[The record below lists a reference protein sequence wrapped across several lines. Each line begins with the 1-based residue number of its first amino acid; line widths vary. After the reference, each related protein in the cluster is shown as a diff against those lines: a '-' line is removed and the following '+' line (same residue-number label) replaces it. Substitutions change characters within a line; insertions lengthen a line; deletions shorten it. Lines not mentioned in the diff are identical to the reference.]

1 MLSIANEGR
10 DRMHVALLSH
20 EYPPYIFG
28 GIGTF
33 MKNLARGLSR
43 CGVKV
48 TVISGYPAS
57 KMYLLRHGVD
67 EESDDGIT
75 VLRFPYPNIPP
86 RHTMFQL
93 ANLKKLYKSIED
105 SDVDVIHG
113 QGGSTYPSLLNL
125 KNLAPLVVTFHSSPK
140 AEKMISCYSF
150 LRGGSFGDFWTY
162 VIGYPAWFYA
172 FREELRYSNLAVSV
186 SKTVKSDLLDEM
198 GETCREKI
206 WEIHNGIDIE
216 TLDKE
221 YADIEDDIEESDNT
235 ILFAGRMF
243 WRKGVLNLIEL
254 AYLLQKGKSNF
265 RIVVHG
271 DGPLLGRIR
280 NRIQYLGLTNVD
292 LRGFTSKAQL
302 VRSMKR
308 SRFVIVPSLYEAC
321 PMILLESMC
330 MGKIP
335 IMFNLPFA
343 LEFTESGKYGI
354 IAEDTRTM
362 VKKLKTAYRES
373 NLPSFSDDVK
383 HFARRKYDIKNI
395 SLRYLDAYKAA
406 SHQKMQCRAM

>member
-1 MLSIANEGR
+1 
-10 DRMHVALLSH
+10 MHVALLSH

-43 CGVKV
+43 SGAKV

-67 EESDDGIT
+67 EESDDGVNI
-75 VLRFPYPNIPP
+75 LRFPYPNIPP

-93 ANLKKLYKSIED
+93 ANLRGLYKSIED
-105 SDVDVIHG
+105 IDVDVIHG

-140 AEKMISCYSF
+140 AEKVVSCYSF

-162 VIGYPAWFYA
+162 VIGYPAWSVA
-172 FREELRYSNLAVSV
+172 FRKELCSSHLAIAV
-186 SKTVKSDLLDEM
+186 SKTVMTDLVEEM
-198 GETCREKI
+198 GETYREKI
-206 WEIHNGIDIE
+206 REIHNGIDIE

-221 YADIEDDIEESDNT
+221 YANIEDDVEESDST
-235 ILFAGRMF
+235 ILFAGRIY
-243 WRKGVLNLIEL
+243 WRKGILNLIKL
-254 AYLLQKGKSNF
+254 AYLLQKDKSNF

-271 DGPLLGRIR
+271 RGPLLGRIR
-280 NRIQYLGLTNVD
+280 NRIRYLGLTNVD
-292 LRGFTSKAQL
+292 IKGFTSKTQL
-302 VRSMKR
+302 MRSMKR

-330 MGKIP
+330 LGKIP
-335 IMFNLPFA
+335 VMFNLPFA
-343 LEFTESGKYGI
+343 LEFTECGKYGI
-354 IAEDTRTM
+354 IAENTRTM
-362 VKKLKTAYRES
+362 VKKLETACIES
-373 NLPSFSDDVK
+373 DLTSFGDKVK
-383 HFARRKYDIKNI
+383 RFARSKYDIKSI
-395 SLRYLDAYKAA
+395 SLKYLDAYKAA
-406 SHQKMQCRAM
+406 CR

>member
-1 MLSIANEGR
+1 
-10 DRMHVALLSH
+10 MHVALLSH

-67 EESDDGIT
+67 EESDNGVTI
-75 VLRFPYPNIPP
+75 LRFPYPNIPP

-93 ANLKKLYKSIED
+93 ANLKRLYKSIED
-105 SDVDVIHG
+105 IDVDVIHG
-113 QGGSTYPSLLNL
+113 QGGSTFPSLLNL

-140 AEKMISCYSF
+140 AEKAISCYSF

-162 VIGYPAWFYA
+162 VIGYPAWSYT
-172 FREELRYSNLAVSV
+172 FREELCNSHLAVAV
-186 SKTVKSDLLDEM
+186 SKTVMSDLLEEM
-198 GETCREKI
+198 GETHREKI
-206 WEIHNGIDIE
+206 REIHNGIDLE
-216 TLDKE
+216 TLDRE
-221 YADIEDDIEESDNT
+221 YANIEDDIEESDST

-243 WRKGVLNLIEL
+243 WRKGILNLVKL
-254 AYLLQKGKSNF
+254 AYLLQKEKSNF

-271 DGPLLGRIR
+271 GGPLLGRMRSRIR
-280 NRIQYLGLTNVD
+280 SLGLTNIE
-292 LRGFTSKAQL
+292 LKGFTSKAQL
-302 VRSMKR
+302 MRSMKR
-308 SRFVIVPSLYEAC
+308 SRFVIVPSFYEAC

-330 MGKIP
+330 LGKIP

-343 LEFTESGKYGI
+343 LEFTECGRYGI
-354 IAEDTRTM
+354 LAKDIRTL
-362 VKKLKTAYRES
+362 VDKLKTAYIES
-373 NLPSFSDDVK
+373 DLLSFSDRVK
-383 HFARRKYDIKNI
+383 HFARRKYDIRTI
-395 SLRYLDAYKAA
+395 SLRYLDVYRSA
-406 SHQKMQCRAM
+406 CG